1 VAPEPVATIVANVL
15 RGQEPSLPG
24 PMCGC
29 AADRR
34 VEVIDSVVEVGS
46 RAPAMVHDGSPH

>member
-15 RGQEPSLPG
+15 RGLEPSLPG

-34 VEVIDSVVEVGS
+34 VEVIDSVVEVGTKM
-46 RAPAMVHDGSPH
+46 PAMVHETSP